1 MNKDTQNLMIMKSMK
16 YLMSAI
22 IFIFLISA
30 TRPNKDDDSKI
41 SKEDK
46 ELADRIRMSF
56 RGGNPRMLASCLNQ
70 QVELLIDSEKIDFRK
85 ISSQQ
90 AEQIF
95 KTFFQKNPPLAFQ
108 YVYQGTSNAD
118 LRYSVGTYRSR
129 NKDFLVYILV
139 RRADANKYVIDTIQF
154 REG

>member
-1 MNKDTQNLMIMKSMK
+1 MIMKSMK

-22 IFIFLISA
+22 IFIFLTSA
-30 TRPNKDDDSKI
+30 TRPKKDDTKKDDTKI

-70 QVELLIDSEKIDFRK
+70 QVELVIDSEKIDFRK

-95 KTFFQKNPPLAFQ
+95 KTFFQKNPPLTFQ
-108 YVYQGTSNAD
+108 YVYQGSSNAD

-139 RRADANKYVIDTIQF
+139 RRADANRYVIDTIQF

>member
-1 MNKDTQNLMIMKSMK
+1 MKFGK
-16 YLMSAI
+16 YLISAI
-22 IFIFLISA
+22 TFIFLSSVM
-30 TRPNKDDDSKI
+30 RPNYEGIKSGAANELAEKI
-41 SKEDK
+41 S
-46 ELADRIRMSF
+46 LSF
-56 RGGNPRMLASCLNQ
+56 KGGNPRLLASCLNQ
-70 QVELLIDSEKIDFRK
+70 QIELLIDSEKIDFQK

-95 KTFFQKNPPLAFQ
+95 KSFFQKNPPLTFQ
-108 YVYQGTSNAD
+108 YIYQGTSGNH

-139 RRADANKYVIDTIQF
+139 RRTEADRYVIDTIQF

>member
-1 MNKDTQNLMIMKSMK
+1 MKSMK

-22 IFIFLISA
+22 IFIFLTSSA
-30 TRPNKDDDSKI
+30 TRPNKDDSKI

-70 QVELLIDSEKIDFRK
+70 QVELVIDSEKIDFRK

-90 AEQIF
+90 AEQIL
-95 KTFFQKNPPLAFQ
+95 KSFFQKNPPLAFQ
-108 YVYQGTSNAD
+108 YVYQGASNAD

>member
-1 MNKDTQNLMIMKSMK
+1 MIMKSMK

-22 IFIFLISA
+22 IFIFLTSSA
-30 TRPNKDDDSKI
+30 TRPNKDDSKI

-56 RGGNPRMLASCLNQ
+56 RGGNSRMLASCLNQ
-70 QVELLIDSEKIDFRK
+70 QVELVIDSEKIDFRK

-90 AEQIF
+90 AEQIL
-95 KTFFQKNPPLAFQ
+95 KSFFQKNPPLAFQ
-108 YVYQGTSNAD
+108 YVYQGASNAD